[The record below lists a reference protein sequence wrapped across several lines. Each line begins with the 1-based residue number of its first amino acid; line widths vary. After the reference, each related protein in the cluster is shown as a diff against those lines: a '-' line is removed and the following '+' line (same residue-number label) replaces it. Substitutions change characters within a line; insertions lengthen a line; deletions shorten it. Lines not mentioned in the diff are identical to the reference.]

1 MQLYQEFN
9 VERQELLMAFS
20 DYKTIAQVQEEYN
33 IKYWEED
40 FIEIADIKPSD
51 LFVQELKFSEQTM
64 DIYTSEYSRCESIIY
79 PILREVYKE
88 FVDQYTLWSHKSIT
102 YDAKLNGTPDYL
114 FSTKSELGKTV
125 LGLPIVVIVEAKKN
139 DFTEGWG
146 QCLAELIAVQKL
158 NKAEELPVSGI
169 VTDGELWQFGKLVS
183 NEFTKS
189 KLRITIT
196 DLDKI
201 FGTISFLLSS
211 TREANILD
219 E

>member
-1 MQLYQEFN
+1 
-9 VERQELLMAFS
+9 MAFS

-33 IKYWEED
+33 IKYSEAD
-40 FIEIADIKPSD
+40 FIEITDLKPSD
-51 LFVQELKFSEQTM
+51 FFVKEFEFSEQNM
-64 DIYTSEYSRCESIIY
+64 DIYTSESSRCENIIY
-79 PILREVYKE
+79 PILREVYKS
-88 FVDQYTLWSHKSIT
+88 FIDKYTLWSHKSIT

-125 LGLPIVVIVEAKKN
+125 LGFPIVIVVEAKNN
-139 DFTEGWG
+139 DFSEGWG

-158 NKAEELPVSGI
+158 NKAEELPVYGI

-183 NEFTKS
+183 DEFTKS

-211 TREANILD
+211 KREANWNYSS
-219 E
+219 

>member
-1 MQLYQEFN
+1 
-9 VERQELLMAFS
+9 MAFN
-20 DYKTIAQVQEEYN
+20 DYKTIAEVQQEYN
-33 IKYWEED
+33 IKYLEED
-40 FIEIADIKPSD
+40 FIEITDLKPSD
-51 LFVQELKFSEQTM
+51 FFVKELKFSEQTM

-79 PILREVYKE
+79 PVLREVYKNFTE
-88 FVDQYTLWSHKSIT
+88 KYNLWSHKSIT

-114 FSTKSELGKTV
+114 FSTRSELGKTV
-125 LGLPIVVIVEAKKN
+125 LGFPIVIVVQAKKN
-139 DFTEGWG
+139 DFSEEWG
-146 QCLAELIAVQKL
+146 QCLAESIAAQKL
-158 NKAEELPVSGI
+158 NKAEELPVYGI

-211 TREANILD
+211 KREAD
-219 E
+219 

>member
-1 MQLYQEFN
+1 
-9 VERQELLMAFS
+9 MAFS
-20 DYKTIAQVQEEYN
+20 DYKTVAQVQKEYN
-33 IKYWEED
+33 IKYLEAD
-40 FIEIADIKPSD
+40 FIEITDLKPSD
-51 LFVQELKFSEQTM
+51 FFVKELKFSEQNM
-64 DIYTSEYSRCESIIY
+64 DIYTSESSRCENVIY
-79 PILREVYKE
+79 PILREVYKS
-88 FVDQYTLWSHKSIT
+88 FVDRYTLWSHKSIT
-102 YDAKLNGTPDYL
+102 YDTKLNGTPDYL

-125 LGLPIVVIVEAKKN
+125 LGFPIIVVVEAEKN
-139 DFTEGWG
+139 DFSEGWG

-158 NKAEELPVSGI
+158 NKAEELPVYGI

-211 TREANILD
+211 KREADLN
-219 E
+219 

>member
-1 MQLYQEFN
+1 
-9 VERQELLMAFS
+9 MAFS

-33 IKYWEED
+33 IKYLEAE
-40 FIEIADIKPSD
+40 FIEITDLKPSA
-51 LFVQELKFSEQTM
+51 LFVKELKFSEQNM
-64 DIYTSEYSRCESIIY
+64 DIYTSESSRCENIIY
-79 PILREVYKE
+79 PILREVYKN
-88 FVDQYTLWSHKSIT
+88 FIDRYTLWSHKSIT

-125 LGLPIVVIVEAKKN
+125 LGFPIIVIVEAKKN
-139 DFTEGWG
+139 DFSEGWG

-158 NKAEELPVSGI
+158 NKAEELPVYGI

-211 TREANILD
+211 TTEADLN
-219 E
+219 

>member
-1 MQLYQEFN
+1 
-9 VERQELLMAFS
+9 MAFS

-33 IKYWEED
+33 IKYLEEY
-40 FIEIADIKPSD
+40 FIEIADLKPSD
-51 LFVQELKFSEQTM
+51 FFVKEFEFSEQNM
-64 DIYTSEYSRCESIIY
+64 DIYTSESSRCENIIY
-79 PILREVYKE
+79 PILREVYKS
-88 FVDQYTLWSHKSIT
+88 FIDKYTLWSHKSIT
-102 YDAKLNGTPDYL
+102 YDSKLNGTPDYL

-125 LGLPIVVIVEAKKN
+125 LGFPIVIVVEAKKN
-139 DFTEGWG
+139 DFSEGWG

-158 NKAEELPVSGI
+158 NKAEELPVYGI

-183 NEFTKS
+183 DEFTKS

-211 TREANILD
+211 KRETDLN
-219 E
+219 

>member
-1 MQLYQEFN
+1 
-9 VERQELLMAFS
+9 MAFS
-20 DYKTIAQVQEEYN
+20 DYKTIAQVQEEYS
-33 IKYWEED
+33 IKYLEAD
-40 FIEIADIKPSD
+40 FIEIADLKPSD
-51 LFVQELKFSEQTM
+51 LFVKEFEFSEQNM
-64 DIYTSEYSRCESIIY
+64 DIYTSEYSRCENIIY
-79 PILREVYKE
+79 PILREVYKT
-88 FVDQYTLWSHKSIT
+88 FTDKYTLWSHKSIT

-125 LGLPIVVIVEAKKN
+125 VGLPIVIVVEAKKN
-139 DFTEGWG
+139 DFREGWG

-158 NKAEELPVSGI
+158 NKAEELPVYGI

-183 NEFTKS
+183 DEFTKS

-211 TREANILD
+211 KNETE
-219 E
+219 